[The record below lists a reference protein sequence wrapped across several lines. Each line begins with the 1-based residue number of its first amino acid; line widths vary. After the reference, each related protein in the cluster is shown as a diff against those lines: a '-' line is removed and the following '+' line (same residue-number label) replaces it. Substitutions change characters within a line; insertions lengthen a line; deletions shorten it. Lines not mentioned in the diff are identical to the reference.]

1 MIVNK
6 LGLKGFEFDIPNQE
20 VEYSGDN
27 TEIEKWLNANFKFS
41 NLEKASYQEVDTEI
55 LKPKPKPQ
63 ISHLD
68 QELQKLGDGAPT
80 SPNRGVSG
88 EKSSSAQLVRS
99 PSWGSEE
106 SS

>member
-1 MIVNK
+1 MFK
-6 LGLKGFEFDIPNQE
+6 CGQTLKFCFAL
-20 VEYSGDN
+20 SCL
-27 TEIEKWLNANFKFS
+27 WA
-41 NLEKASYQEVDTEI
+41 KASYQEVDTEI
-55 LKPKPKPQ
+55 LKLKPQ

-80 SPNRGVSG
+80 RPNRGVSG